1 MKNLLAAI
9 SGKGVRVNEDQN
21 TAKVTKL
28 ESQFN
33 EMHLEL
39 RLVNANLKSINDTLM
54 EFKKISSDVSE
65 IKTQIALD
73 RQHRE
78 TQEAKLNLLFK
89 KNDANDTR
97 LKNLE
102 TGDTKQDL
110 KLSSIEKF
118 TWIVLSACVT
128 LGISFFFKRG

>member
-1 MKNLLAAI
+1 MGTESHDEKL
-9 SGKGVRVNEDQN
+9 S
-21 TAKVTKL
+21 KL

-33 EMHLEL
+33 DMHIEL
-39 RLVNANLKSINDTLM
+39 RLVNANLKSINETLS
-54 EFKKISSDVSE
+54 EFKKISHDVSE

-78 TQEAKLNLLFK
+78 TQDAKLNILFK

-97 LKNLE
+97 LKTLE
-102 TGDTKQDL
+102 TGDSRQEL

-118 TWIVLSACVT
+118 TWIVLSAAITIGV
-128 LGISFFFKRG
+128 SVFFGRG

>member
-1 MKNLLAAI
+1 MGTESHDEKL
-9 SGKGVRVNEDQN
+9 S
-21 TAKVTKL
+21 KL

-33 EMHLEL
+33 DMHVEL
-39 RLVNANLKSINDTLM
+39 RLVNANLKSINETLS
-54 EFKKISSDVSE
+54 EFKKISHDVSE

-78 TQEAKLNLLFK
+78 TQDAKLNILFK

-97 LKNLE
+97 LKTLE
-102 TGDTKQDL
+102 TGDSRQEL

-118 TWIVLSACVT
+118 TWIVLSAAITIGV
-128 LGISFFFKRG
+128 SVFFGRG